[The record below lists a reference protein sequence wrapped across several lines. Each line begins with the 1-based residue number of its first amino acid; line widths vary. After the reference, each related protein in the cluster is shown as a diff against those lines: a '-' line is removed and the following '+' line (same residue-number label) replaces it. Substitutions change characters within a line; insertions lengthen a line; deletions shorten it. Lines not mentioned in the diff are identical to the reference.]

1 MIRIRA
7 VVLALGFMLPSL
19 LCSASDVAAQV
30 RSSPR
35 VPTHSTRP
43 TASGEMVQSIRVEGT
58 QRIEN
63 GTVRSY
69 ILLAP
74 GDRFDAERIAGSVKT
89 LYSTGLFQDVNI
101 RRDGAVLV
109 VRVVENPI
117 VNRIAF
123 EGNKKLTDEQL
134 RSELMLKPRAVFTPA
149 LAAVDRQ
156 KILDLYAKK
165 GRFDTRVDTK
175 IIRLDQN
182 RVDVVFEVFDG
193 DVTLIS
199 RIAFVGNKEFSES
212 RLGEIINTREQRWW
226 RFLSSSD
233 TYDPE
238 RLNFDKELLR
248 RFYLKNG
255 YIDFQVTDAKAELS
269 PDRTAFFVTYTLKE
283 GARFRVSK
291 VSIDSKLRHLSGDE
305 LSRDLSI
312 SSGDWYNA
320 DQITQDSDAIA
331 ADVRARGIAFVEVK
345 PRLTR
350 NKDGTSVDLLFEVG
364 EGPRVYIERIDIS
377 GNVRTQDKVIR
388 RELRVAEGD
397 ALNPEAVRLSRQRLI
412 DLRYFDGVDI
422 QPAPGTAEDRAILNT
437 VVQEKATGEL
447 TFGGGYSTDAGALV
461 DVGLQERN
469 LVGTGISAGING
481 ILAQRRSSL
490 DINVTDPYF
499 LDRNLLAGAN
509 IFYITTNNQQTTQY
523 NERRAGFALSLGYL
537 FNEHLQQNWSYSLVN
552 RDVFNVSPNASFY
565 IRDQTGLT
573 TLSQIGQVLS
583 LDYRDSRIAPH
594 TGFVTRLGTDF
605 AGIGGDAHFLR
616 TKLDG
621 TYYIPLDRFT
631 NNSDWGI
638 AISGGLGYFFNL
650 GYQEQIIDRFFLGG
664 ENLRGF
670 QIAGAGPHDKITGD
684 SLGGRYLYTESTELR
699 FPLPVPSDLGL
710 SGRVFADIGSLGQA
724 TFESNSCPTAPATMS
739 TRSGV
744 CPPIYDNAVP
754 RIGVGIGVSWQ
765 TPLGLINIDLTPFVV
780 KQKYDQTQVFRFGFG
795 TRF

>member
-7 VVLALGFMLPSL
+7 VVLALGFMLPLL

-43 TASGEMVQSIRVEGT
+43 AASGETVQSIRVEGT

-350 NKDGTSVDLLFEVG
+350 NKDGNSVDLLFEVG

-499 LDRNLLAGAN
+499 LDRNLVAGAN
-509 IFYITTNNQQTTQY
+509 VFYITTNNQETTQY

-565 IRDQTGLT
+565 IQDQTGLT

-605 AGIGGDAHFLR
+605 AGVGGDAHFFR

-724 TFESNSCPTAPATMS
+724 TFESNSCPTAPATKS
-739 TRSGV
+739 TLSGV
-744 CPPIYDNAVP
+744 CPPIYDNAMP
-754 RIGVGIGVSWQ
+754 RVGVGIGVSWQ

>member
-1 MIRIRA
+1 MLFRIRA
-7 VVLALGFMLPSL
+7 ALLALAFTLPSL
-19 LCSASDVAAQV
+19 LL
-30 RSSPR
+30 
-35 VPTHSTRP
+35 
-43 TASGEMVQSIRVEGT
+43 TASPAASQGVRARSAVGRPVSATSGDTIQAIRVDGA
-58 QRIEN
+58 QRIEV

-69 ILLAP
+69 MLLSP
-74 GDRFDAERIAGSVKT
+74 GDRFDADRIAGSIKT
-89 LYSTGLFQDVNI
+89 LYSTGLFQDVTI
-101 RRDGAVLV
+101 RRDGPNLV

-123 EGNKKLTDEQL
+123 EGNKKLTDETI
-134 RSELMLKPRAVFTPA
+134 RAELLLKPRAVFTPA

-165 GRFDTRVDTK
+165 GRFDTRVDPK

-182 RVDVVFEVFDG
+182 RVDVVFEIADG
-193 DVTLIS
+193 DITLIS

-212 RLGEIINTREQRWW
+212 QLGEVINTREERWW

-238 RLNFDKELLR
+238 RLSFDKELLR

-255 YIDFQVTDAKAELS
+255 YVDFEVTDAKAELS
-269 PDRTAFFVTYTLKE
+269 ADRTAFFVTYTLKE
-283 GARFRVSK
+283 GKRFRVDK

-305 LSRDLSI
+305 LTGDLSI
-312 SSGDWYNA
+312 SAGDWYDA
-320 DQITQDSDAIA
+320 DQITRNSDAIA
-331 ADVRARGIAFVEVK
+331 ADVRSRGFAFVEVK

-350 NKDGTSVDLLFEVG
+350 NKDNESVDLTFDVG

-397 ALNPEAVRLSRQRLI
+397 ALSPEGIRLSRQRLI
-412 DLRYFDGVDI
+412 DLRYFEGVDI
-422 QPAPGTAEDRAILNT
+422 QPTPGSADDRTIVNT
-437 VVQEKATGEL
+437 TVTEKATGEL

-481 ILAQRRSSL
+481 ILAQRRSSVDL
-490 DINVTDPYF
+490 NVTDPYF
-499 LDRNLLAGAN
+499 LDRNLVAGVN
-509 IFYITTNNQQTTQY
+509 VFYITTNNQETAQY
-523 NERRAGFALSLGYL
+523 SERRAGFALNLGYQ
-537 FNEHLQQNWSYSLVN
+537 FNEHLQQSWSYSFVS
-552 RDVFNVSPNASFY
+552 RDVYNIATGSSFY
-565 IRDQTGLT
+565 IQNQAGQT
-573 TLSQIGQVLS
+573 TLSQLGQILA

-594 TGFVTRLGTDF
+594 TGFITRLGTDF
-605 AGIGGDAHFLR
+605 AGIGGDARFFR

-631 NNSDWGI
+631 NNTDWGI
-638 AISGGLGYFFNL
+638 AVSGGVGYFFDL
-650 GYQEQIIDRFFLGG
+650 GRQEQIIDRFFLGG
-664 ENLRGF
+664 DNLRGF
-670 QIAGAGPHDKITGD
+670 QIGGAGPHDIATGD
-684 SLGGRYLYTESTELR
+684 SLGGRYLWNQSTELR
-699 FPLPVPSDLGL
+699 FPLPVPSDLGIT
-710 SGRVFADIGSLGQA
+710 GRVFADIGSLSQA
-724 TFESNSCPTAPATMS
+724 TFESNKCPTAPG
-739 TRSGV
+739 GV
-744 CPPIYDNAVP
+744 CPAIYDNAAP
-754 RIGVGIGVSWQ
+754 RVGVGFGVSWQ

>member
-1 MIRIRA
+1 MS
-7 VVLALGFMLPSL
+7 G
-19 LCSASDVAAQV
+19 DVIQA
-30 RSSPR
+30 
-35 VPTHSTRP
+35 
-43 TASGEMVQSIRVEGT
+43 IRVEGA
-58 QRIEN
+58 QRIEV

-69 ILLAP
+69 MLLSP
-74 GDRFDAERIAGSVKT
+74 GDRFDADRVAGSIKT
-89 LYSTGLFQDVNI
+89 LYSTGLFQDVTI
-101 RRDGAVLV
+101 RRDGPTLV
-109 VRVVENPI
+109 VHVVENPI

-123 EGNKKLTDEQL
+123 EGNKKLSDEQL
-134 RSELMLKPRAVFTPA
+134 RAELMLKPRAVFTPA

-165 GRFDTRVDTK
+165 GRFDTRVDPK

-199 RIAFVGNKEFSES
+199 RIAFIGNKEFSES
-212 RLGEIINTREQRWW
+212 RLGEIVNTREERWW

-255 YIDFQVTDAKAELS
+255 YIDFDVTDAKAELS

-283 GARFRVSK
+283 GKRFRVSK
-291 VSIDSKLRHLSGDE
+291 VSIDSKLRRLSGDD
-305 LSRDLSI
+305 LLGDLSI
-312 SSGDWYNA
+312 GAGDWYNA
-320 DQITQDSDAIA
+320 DQITRDADAIE
-331 ADVRARGIAFVEVK
+331 ADVRSRGTAFVQVK
-345 PRLTR
+345 PRVTR
-350 NKDGTSVDLLFEVG
+350 NKDNESVDLTFDVT

-388 RELRVAEGD
+388 REMRVAEGD
-397 ALNPEAVRLSRQRLI
+397 ALNPESVRLSRQRLI
-412 DLRYFDGVDI
+412 DLRYFEGVDM
-422 QPAPGTAEDRAILNT
+422 QPAPGTADDRAIMNT
-437 VVQEKATGEL
+437 TVQEKATGEF

-481 ILAQRRSSL
+481 ILAQRRSSV

-499 LDRNLLAGAN
+499 LDRNLVAGVN
-509 IFYITTNNQQTTQY
+509 IFYITTNNQETAQY
-523 NERRAGFALSLGYL
+523 NERRAGFALNAGYQ
-537 FNEHLQQNWSYSLVN
+537 FNEHLQQAWSYSFVS
-552 RDVFNVSPNASFY
+552 RDVYNIAPNSSFY
-565 IRDQTGLT
+565 ILDQAGQS
-573 TLSQIGQVLS
+573 TLSQLGQVLA

-594 TGFVTRLGTDF
+594 TGFITRLGTDF
-605 AGIGGDAHFLR
+605 AGLGGDANFVR

-631 NNSDWGI
+631 NNTDWGI
-638 AISGGLGYFFNL
+638 AISAGGGYFFNL
-650 GYQEQIIDRFFLGG
+650 GKQERIIDRFFLGG

-670 QIAGAGPHDKITGD
+670 QIGGAGPHDPASGD
-684 SLGGRYLYTESTELR
+684 SLGGRVLWNQSTELR

-710 SGRVFADIGSLGQA
+710 SGRVFADIGALSQGS
-724 TFESNSCPTAPATMS
+724 FENNRCPTAPG
-739 TRSGV
+739 GV
-744 CPPIYDNAVP
+744 CPAIYDNAAP
-754 RIGVGIGVSWQ
+754 RVGVGFGVSWQ
-765 TPLGLINIDLTPFVV
+765 TPLGLINVDLTPFVV